1 MSTTP
6 DTNSIFHS
14 KLPHVFITNT
24 TKIDPQASVN
34 GYQIF
39 NVSSILPYLD
49 QQGIVYLISLT
60 HSSGLQR
67 IMGAGVSSI
76 QEFN

>member
-6 DTNSIFHS
+6 DINSIFHS

-24 TKIDPQASVN
+24 TRINPQTNIN

-39 NVSSILPYLD
+39 DVSSILPYLD
-49 QQGIVYLISLT
+49 QQGIVYLVKLT
-60 HSSGLQR
+60 H
-67 IMGAGVSSI
+67 
-76 QEFN
+76 

>member
-1 MSTTP
+1 MSLIRKNIQ
-6 DTNSIFHS
+6 DINYGLH
-14 KLPHVFITNT
+14 
-24 TKIDPQASVN
+24 SVN

-39 NVSSILPYLD
+39 NVSNILPYLD
-49 QQGIVYLISLT
+49 QQGIVYLIKLT
-60 HSSGLQR
+60 YSNGLQR